1 MGELPAVVTKSNHFT
16 TAVARTRDQPTVVE
30 PGTCFQP
37 FIALVIVLRGIMGSW
52 LDRIVHLLDDTSLTC
67 FEVSLTLQY
76 TLFLT
81 FLEMRK
87 VIINYLEV
95 IPLILLESSKRTY
108 QLDNIQP

>member
-1 MGELPAVVTKSNHFT
+1 
-16 TAVARTRDQPTVVE
+16 
-30 PGTCFQP
+30 
-37 FIALVIVLRGIMGSW
+37 LRGIMGSW
-52 LDRIVHLLDDTSLTC
+52 FDRIVHLLDDTSLTC